1 MNHWHDN
8 CNNSVRKN
16 MVLIRISSKYYQEE
30 KMKNLLLLFAESR
43 CVGMFRK
50 GECKMKQ
57 FIQLPL
63 IIFLG
68 FVLTGCSLKYNLN
81 PPISS
86 IAEYENDQ
94 KEQQVAYVK
103 DNLSEELL

>member
-1 MNHWHDN
+1 
-8 CNNSVRKN
+8 
-16 MVLIRISSKYYQEE
+16 
-30 KMKNLLLLFAESR
+30 MKNLLLLFAESR

-57 FIQLPL
+57 FIQLQL

-81 PPISS
+81 PPINS
-86 IAEYENDQ
+86 IVEYENDQ